1 MEVFVYLKSKVKY
14 LMTTLEKN
22 YHIYNIYSIILEDKE
37 YNGYEFFKE
46 RLPEKYFKIIG
57 EVTDGKIIVDC
68 WIYLTEN
75 YLNFLIKK
83 FKLGILGM
91 SDNEIE
97 VYVCDSP
104 KKTINSSDNML
115 TLALI
120 DIKEIYNDETEIYI
134 FGLTHIEDYD

>member
-1 MEVFVYLKSKVKY
+1 
-14 LMTTLEKN
+14 MTTLEKN